1 MVNILVPTD
10 FSELSSI
17 AFEYAVG
24 IADTMR
30 GNVTLLHVI
39 DIEQKV
45 KATLRMKT
53 GARDVLNN
61 VKTNLQQMVNNLS
74 AKTEIIRPISFK
86 IVADTTVGEAIEKQS
101 VELHSGL
108 IVMGTKG
115 ATGLKKAVVGSNT
128 ASLIGTSH
136 IPVLA
141 VPGGARFTG
150 FRNLIYATDMKNLD
164 EELKI
169 LTPYIKQFGCT
180 VHILHVVSD
189 ASLIEQ
195 TEEKIE
201 KAVKKTGYKNFVT
214 IVTFDL
220 DIEGAIGQYITV
232 SRADMLAM
240 FTHKPNFY
248 ERVFDK
254 SVTRNMAFNSDIPL
268 LAFKNKK

>member
-10 FSELSSI
+10 FSQLSSI

-24 IADTMR
+24 IANTLK
-30 GNVTLLHVI
+30 GNVTLLHII

-53 GARDVLNN
+53 GARDVLNA
-61 VKTNLQQMVNNLS
+61 VKTNLQQMVNDLS
-74 AKTEIIRPISFK
+74 AKTEILRPISFK
-86 IVADTTVGEAIEKQS
+86 IVADRTVGDAIEKQS
-101 VELHSGL
+101 VELRSGL
-108 IVMGTKG
+108 IVMGIRG
-115 ATGLKKAVVGSNT
+115 ASGLRKAVVGSNT

-141 VPGGARFTG
+141 VPEGARFNG
-150 FRNLIYATDMKNLD
+150 FRNLIYATDGKNVD
-164 EELKI
+164 DELKV
-169 LTPYIKQFGCT
+169 LTPYFKQFGCT
-180 VHILHVVSD
+180 VHILHIVSD
-189 ASLIEQ
+189 ASRIELM
-195 TEEKIE
+195 EEKIE
-201 KAVKKTGYKNFVT
+201 KAAKKTGYKNFVT

-254 SVTRNMAFNSDIPL
+254 SVTRNMAFHSDIPL
-268 LAFKNKK
+268 LAFKNK